1 MKKPPQ
7 AIQRRVFNEMVR
19 GKMIRIILPVG
30 EIRSPMLAPASARAT
45 SFATLKDLE
54 GYIRCLQAGNSS
66 TFCYRKG
73 DNGRGAWGDLTAQL
87 KVPMAALSPEAMIRQ
102 FGSSRLARGKKIL
115 VTLTNGAREV
125 ICEVRD
131 KGPSGVV
138 DLNPAAL
145 EKLGLPSDT
154 ELNVPATWRWL

>member
-1 MKKPPQ
+1 MKKPSQ
-7 AIQRRVFNEMVR
+7 AILMRVFPEMVR
-19 GKMIRIILPVG
+19 GKLIRVILPVG
-30 EIRSPMLAPASARAT
+30 ELRAPMMGPVAARAT

-54 GYIRCLQAGNSS
+54 GYIRCLQSGKSS
-66 TFCYRKG
+66 TRCYSYG

-87 KVPMAALSPEAMIRQ
+87 KVPMCALPPEAMIRQ
-102 FGSSRLARGKKIL
+102 FGNSRLARGKKIL
-115 VTLTNGAREV
+115 VTLTGRAREV

-131 KGPSGVV
+131 KGPNGVV

-154 ELNVPATWRWL
+154 ELNEPATWRWL

>member
-1 MKKPPQ
+1 MKKTSQ
-7 AIQRRVFNEMVR
+7 DILMRVFSEMVR
-19 GKMIRIILPVG
+19 GKQRRFIIPAGELKAPMMAPV
-30 EIRSPMLAPASARAT
+30 SARAT

-54 GYIRCLQAGNSS
+54 AYIRCLQSGKSS
-66 TFCYRKG
+66 TRCYAYG

-87 KVPMAALSPEAMIRQ
+87 KVPMAALSPAAMIRQ

-115 VTLTNGAREV
+115 VTLTGRAREV

-131 KGPSGVV
+131 KGPDGVV

-154 ELNVPATWRWL
+154 ELNEPATWRWL